1 MGVVLPLRMPQCYF
15 TRPSLKDKVQMSI
28 RQVLASFPDQFEKTV
43 SLIFQMHL
51 RMRLV
56 QVRYEDLYC
65 EFSKAVMLHVS

>member
-1 MGVVLPLRMPQCYF
+1 
-15 TRPSLKDKVQMSI
+15 MSI